1 MKTSGFGEKFLLM
14 EVLYM
19 TEKGQVTVPIE
30 SRAKHGLGAGSRL
43 MFVETKSGTMV
54 LKAMKDKP
62 ELSLVEHL
70 TRFKGVELPEL
81 KAHCPPRV

>member
-1 MKTSGFGEKFLLM
+1 MAGDQS
-14 EVLYM
+14 
-19 TEKGQVTVPIE
+19 P
-30 SRAKHGLGAGSRL
+30 AKHGLGAGSCL
-43 MFVETKSGTMV
+43 MFVETKSGAMV

-62 ELSLVEHL
+62 ELTLVEHL

>member
-1 MKTSGFGEKFLLM
+1 MSGFGGKFLLM

-19 TEKGQVTVPIE
+19 TEKGQVTVPSE

-43 MFVETKSGTMV
+43 LFIESKSGAMV
-54 LKAMKDKP
+54 LKPMKDKP
-62 ELSLVEHL
+62 ELTLVEHL
-70 TRFKGVELPEL
+70 TRFKGVELPTS